1 MFVDLLLQSSYF
13 LSAFLFILA
22 LGGLSHQ
29 ESARKGNYYGIFA
42 MTLAILVTFLTE
54 SFHGIDF
61 AKFAVGFGPG
71 GIIGLI
77 MALRVFIIFFLYYFC
92 LDI

>member
-1 MFVDLLLQSSYF
+1 MYIDLLLQSAYF

-42 MTLAILVTFLTE
+42 MTVAIAVTFLTE

-61 AKFAVGFGPG
+61 AKFGVGFAPG

-77 MALRVFIIFFLYYFC
+77 MALRVLV
-92 LDI
+92 L